1 MTTTVV
7 NKQRGKLS
15 FQSLG
20 LAIGAFAAVVA
31 VAAFAQNWGRESGA
45 ESPLVA
51 QQNAAFLEHEALI
64 GQALAASEVGPS
76 VAEIVSQAVAEH
88 SAAFPLPPS
97 IGAFRGGLTA
107 EDAIAE
113 HDALI
118 DAWLSHGG

>member
-15 FQSLG
+15 FRSIG
-20 LAIGAFAAVVA
+20 LATGAIAAVVA

-45 ESPLVA
+45 ETSLVA
-51 QQNAAFLEHEALI
+51 QQNAAVIQHEQLI
-64 GQALAASEVGPS
+64 TQAFDASNVGPS
-76 VAEIVSQAVAEH
+76 VAEIVAQAIAEH

-97 IGAFRGGLTA
+97 IAPSHGGPTVEESVA
-107 EDAIAE
+107 Q

-118 DAWLSHGG
+118 DAWLSRGG